1 MAVGKNKKLGKK
13 KGGKKKPVD
22 PFTRKDWYDVKAPGF
37 FAERQVCKTVV
48 NRSAGLKIASEE
60 LKGRVFEVSLAD
72 LNRDED
78 QGYRKIRLIVEEI
91 QGRECLTNFHGMDF
105 ARDRLCALIK
115 KWQTL
120 IEANCAVRTADGYV
134 LRLFCIGFTNRRQNQ
149 NRATAYAQ
157 SAQIR
162 AIRKK
167 MVDIMTK
174 EATKCD
180 LKQLVAKFLPETI
193 SKEIE
198 KACQGIYPLKDVF
211 IRKVKMLSKPKF
223 DLTKLMEMHEG
234 QNTSGELM
242 QRDDDV
248 AAADQLAGSG
258 GRL

>member
-1 MAVGKNKKLGKK
+1 
-13 KGGKKKPVD
+13 
-22 PFTRKDWYDVKAPGF
+22 
-37 FAERQVCKTVV
+37 
-48 NRSAGLKIASEE
+48 
-60 LKGRVFEVSLAD
+60 
-72 LNRDED
+72 
-78 QGYRKIRLIVEEI
+78 
-91 QGRECLTNFHGMDF
+91 
-105 ARDRLCALIK
+105 
-115 KWQTL
+115 
-120 IEANCAVRTADGYV
+120 
-134 LRLFCIGFTNRRQNQ
+134 
-149 NRATAYAQ
+149 
-157 SAQIR
+157 
-162 AIRKK
+162 
-167 MVDIMTK
+167 MTK